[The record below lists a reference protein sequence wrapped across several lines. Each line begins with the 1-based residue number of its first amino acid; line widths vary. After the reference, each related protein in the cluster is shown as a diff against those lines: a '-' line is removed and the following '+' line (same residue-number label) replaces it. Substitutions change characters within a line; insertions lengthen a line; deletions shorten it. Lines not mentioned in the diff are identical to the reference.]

1 VFRRRVES
9 YDAKADI
16 ERLMRRLMAMDEK
29 LDEILK
35 RLDGEEDEE
44 EEPD

>member
-16 ERLMRRLMAMDEK
+16 ERLMFKLMDMDEK
-29 LDEILK
+29 LDEIFA
-35 RLDGEEDEE
+35 RLNGGEDDE

>member
-1 VFRRRVES
+1 MFRRRVES

-16 ERLMRRLMAMDEK
+16 EELMLKLMSMDEK
-29 LDEILK
+29 LNEILE
-35 RLDGEEDEE
+35 RLDEEDDE

>member
-16 ERLMRRLMAMDEK
+16 EELMLKLMSMDEK
-29 LDEILK
+29 LNEILE
-35 RLDGEEDEE
+35 RLDEEDDE

>member
-9 YDAKADI
+9 YDAKADLEGI
-16 ERLMRRLMAMDEK
+16 IVKLMDMDEK
-29 LDEILK
+29 LDEILE
-35 RLDGEEDEE
+35 RLDEEDDE

>member
-16 ERLMRRLMAMDEK
+16 EEIMLKLMSMDEK
-29 LDEILK
+29 LDKILE
-35 RLDGEEDEE
+35 RLDEEDDA